1 MSVNE
6 SADPFCKGS
15 VFSIRFSNETFGD
28 GIGCH
33 IAACCCLHHCWPGLA
48 RYAAQSVTTLD
59 KPDGPATMYPDS
71 IPLANSH
78 PGIVAAYPSR
88 RADCVGQKHLNFVH
102 FGNTS
107 PERLKCAR
115 FD

>member
-28 GIGCH
+28 GIGPH
-33 IAACCCLHHCWPGLA
+33 IAACCCLHYCWPALA
-48 RYAAQSVTTLD
+48 RYPTQSVSTFD
-59 KPDGPATMYPDS
+59 KPDGLATMYPDS

-78 PGIVAAYPSR
+78 PGIIAAYPTR
-88 RADCVGQKHLNFVH
+88 RAYCVRQKHLNFVPFWEH
-102 FGNTS
+102 FPRKG
-107 PERLKCAR
+107 
-115 FD
+115 